1 MKIKSFIPLI
11 AVFGTSFLIT
21 ITLLK
26 SFQIF
31 MGISICLLAMLKL
44 MDIEAFGT
52 SYQKY
57 DLISSQ
63 FDSWIYIYP
72 FLELI
77 IGISFLNSS
86 PPSLIIYIAL
96 VLGISG
102 MISVF
107 KALYLDKLKL
117 NCACIGGY
125 AKTPLGIISFI
136 ENLLMAIMSIL
147 ILSKQQFYKFSIMVD
162 LNIQK

>member
-1 MKIKSFIPLI
+1 MRLKSFTPLL

-21 ITLLK
+21 ISLVK
-26 SFQIF
+26 NFQVF

-44 MDIEAFGT
+44 MDIESFGV
-52 SYQKY
+52 SFKKY
-57 DLISSQ
+57 DLISSR
-63 FDSWIYIYP
+63 FSKWIFIYP
-72 FLELI
+72 FCELL

-86 PPSLIIYIAL
+86 PPSLIIIIAL
-96 VLGISG
+96 ILGISG

-107 KALYLDKLKL
+107 KAVYLDKLKL

-147 ILSKQQFYKFSIMVD
+147 ILF
-162 LNIQK
+162 N

>member
-1 MKIKSFIPLI
+1 MKIKSFTPLI

-52 SYQKY
+52 SYKKY
-57 DLISSQ
+57 DLISSK
-63 FDSWIYIYP
+63 FDGWIYIYP
-72 FLELI
+72 FFDSL

-86 PPSLIIYIAL
+86 PLSLINFYCPN
-96 VLGISG
+96 
-102 MISVF
+102 F
-107 KALYLDKLKL
+107 KNFWND
-117 NCACIGGY
+117 
-125 AKTPLGIISFI
+125 
-136 ENLLMAIMSIL
+136 
-147 ILSKQQFYKFSIMVD
+147 FSI
-162 LNIQK
+162 

>member
-1 MKIKSFIPLI
+1 
-11 AVFGTSFLIT
+11 
-21 ITLLK
+21 
-26 SFQIF
+26 

-52 SYQKY
+52 SYKKY

-72 FLELI
+72 FCELL

-86 PPSLIIYIAL
+86 PPSLIIFIAL
-96 VLGISG
+96 ILGISG

-107 KALYLDKLKL
+107 KAVYLDKLKV
-117 NCACIGGY
+117 NCVCVGGY
-125 AKTPLGIISFI
+125 SKSPLGIISFI
-136 ENLLMAIMSIL
+136 ENFLIAIMSVL
-147 ILSKQQFYKFSIMVD
+147 ILFK
-162 LNIQK
+162 

>member
-1 MKIKSFIPLI
+1 MKIKSFTPLI

-44 MDIEAFGT
+44 MDIESFGI
-52 SYQKY
+52 SFKKY
-57 DLISSQ
+57 DLISSRFNQ
-63 FDSWIYIYP
+63 WIYIYP
-72 FLELI
+72 FCELL
-77 IGISFLNSS
+77 IGISFLLSAPFS
-86 PPSLIIYIAL
+86 PIIL
-96 VLGISG
+96 VAFILGIIG
-102 MISVF
+102 MASVF
-107 KALYLDKLKL
+107 KAVYLDKLKL

-136 ENLLMAIMSIL
+136 ENLLMASMSAL
-147 ILSKQQFYKFSIMVD
+147 ILLK
-162 LNIQK
+162 